1 MQSGVDELAN
11 SVHDAP
17 MAASLKVFSL
27 MSLMRSA
34 RRGARFGA
42 ACAWALCL
50 SVLAACASERPGLSS
65 VASTSNNARSDTT
78 PKSSLAPDSPRV
90 RVDSRPPALLDGET
104 IDWEMLRPRLLE
116 ISGGQIL
123 EELALEQFLRAEL
136 RMAGITIDDA
146 ALAREEQA
154 ALEAL
159 ATDPA
164 RASQLLTAL
173 RNAQSLGP
181 ARWTALLWRNAALRA
196 LAKREVT
203 ISEGAIRQA
212 YDVAHGP
219 RRSARLIVV
228 ADISSA
234 EKVRERMAAGEAF
247 SEIAAQVSTDSSAAR
262 GGLLAPIA
270 RLDPSF
276 PPAFREVLFTMK
288 PGECS
293 AAILLE
299 NGYAILQMRDEI
311 PGDGA
316 NPSTTRAD
324 DQRAARRV
332 QERVEMDRIA
342 RMLLRKAKPTIFEDA
357 LNDSWNR
364 RPRSPS
370 S

>member
-1 MQSGVDELAN
+1 MQSCVDELAN

-17 MAASLKVFSL
+17 MAASLKVFSRI
-27 MSLMRSA
+27 SLMRSA
-34 RRGARFGA
+34 RLGARLGA
-42 ACAWALCL
+42 ACAWALCIG
-50 SVLAACASERPGLSS
+50 VLTACASERPGLSS
-65 VASTSNNARSDTT
+65 VASTSNNARSDTA
-78 PKSSLAPDSPRV
+78 PKSSLAPNAPRG
-90 RVDSRPPALLDGET
+90 RIDSRPPALLDGET

-123 EELALEQFLRAEL
+123 EELALEQLLRAEL
-136 RMAGITIDDA
+136 RMAGITIDEA

-159 ATDPA
+159 SSDPA

-203 ISEGAIRQA
+203 ISEGSIRQA